1 MRTSTAIQPTV
12 ETLQITR
19 ANDLLQQVD
28 ETRLEVS
35 SQLDQKERS
44 ALGQFMTP
52 QAVAQF
58 MAALFSDQHRTHIR
72 LLDAGAGV
80 GSLSAA
86 FVAELCQRTE
96 APQKITLTAYEVDPA
111 LARHLEH
118 TLEICRAQCAQHGIT
133 FTGRVIQDD
142 FIKAGVSMLQH
153 GLFSPDPHQL
163 NCAILNPPYKK
174 IHSASQ
180 HRKLL
185 RSIGIETSNLY
196 TAFLALVAGLLEQ
209 DGELVAITPRSF
221 CNGPYFKPFRAA
233 FLHDMNLDRI
243 HVFESRN
250 TAFKD
255 DEVLQENIIFHAV
268 KSMDPLSMVTVSS
281 SPGPGEGSLSAQEV
295 AYSRIVSPKDPD
307 SFIHIPTDDMA
318 RRVTERIQQF
328 TESLKTLGITVS
340 TGRVIDFRAKEY
352 LRDDPEQGCV
362 PLIYPCHFNGGFVSW
377 PALKGKKPNALVDAS
392 QTQNLLVPSGWYVLT
407 KRFTSKEEPRRV
419 VASLYDPNQI
429 QADRVGFENHLN
441 YYHIDGGGLPEKLA
455 RGLAAF
461 LNATLVDSYFRLF
474 NGHTQVNATDLR
486 KLRYP
491 TRSQLEALGAEIGDA
506 FCDQASVDQL
516 VETL

>member
-1 MRTSTAIQPTV
+1 MNTNVIENESTLV
-12 ETLQITR
+12 ERVEGIRLQ
-19 ANDLLQQVD
+19 VG
-28 ETRLEVS
+28 
-35 SQLDQKERS
+35 SQLDRKERS

-58 MAALFSDQHRTHIR
+58 MVTLFSERPRASIR

-86 FVAELCQRTE
+86 FIAELCQRPE
-96 APQKITLTAYEVDPA
+96 KPQEITVTAYEVDPL
-111 LARHLEH
+111 LAQHLEH
-118 TLEICRAQCAQHGIT
+118 TLEICQAQCAQYGIG
-133 FTGRVIQDD
+133 FTSRVIQDD
-142 FIKAGVSMLQH
+142 FIRAGVSMLQQE
-153 GLFSPDPHQL
+153 LFSPKPLRFDY
-163 NCAILNPPYKK
+163 AILNPPYKK
-174 IHSASQ
+174 INSASQ

-185 RSIGIETSNLY
+185 RTIGIETSNLY
-196 TAFLALVAGLLEQ
+196 TAFLALVTALLEQ

-221 CNGPYFKPFRAA
+221 CNGPYFKPFRVA
-233 FLHDMNLDRI
+233 FLNEMNLDRI

-268 KSMDPLSMVTVSS
+268 KSTSQPASVTVSS
-281 SPGPGEGSLSAQEV
+281 SAGPDNRSLSAQDV
-295 AYSRIVSPKDPD
+295 AYSHIVSPDDPD
-307 SFIHIPTDDMA
+307 FFIHIPTDDIA
-318 RRVTERIQQF
+318 RRVTERILQF

-340 TGRVIDFRAKEY
+340 TGRVVDFRAKEY
-352 LRDDPEQGCV
+352 LRADPEKGTV
-362 PLIYPCHFNGGFVSW
+362 PLIYPCHFNGGFISW
-377 PALKGKKPNALVDAS
+377 PAQKGKKPNALVDAE
-392 QTQNLLVPSGWYVLT
+392 QTQNLLVPAGWYVLT

-429 QADRVGFENHLN
+429 PANRVGFENHLN
-441 YYHIDGGGLPEKLA
+441 YYHVNGEGLTEQLA

-461 LNATLVDSYFRLF
+461 LNSTLVDSYFRLF

-491 TRSQLEALGAEIGDA
+491 TRSQLEELGAEVGDS
-506 FCDQASVDQL
+506 FSDQKIIDQL
-516 VETL
+516 IETL